1 MRGNPFTI
9 VAVGIG
15 AVMIPLI
22 LDVDVSGDDAGE
34 TILSLVGTLDLVVG
48 LAFMVACLGLLV
60 AYFTDSGF

>member
-15 AVMIPLI
+15 AVMIPLV
-22 LDVDVSGDDAGE
+22 LDVDVSGDETGD
-34 TILSLVGTLDLVVG
+34 TILSLLGTVDLLVG

>member
-34 TILSLVGTLDLVVG
+34 TILSLIGTLDLVVG